1 MNKYIELKKAI
12 EKIFRIKSKSK
23 RKKETIRI
31 T

>member
-1 MNKYIELKKAI
+1 MNKYIELKKTI